1 MDEWVDIVDKFGK
14 PTGEVCLKSVA
25 HKQGYWHSCVNIWLY
40 NMQGQVIIQKRVAD
54 KDTFP
59 NLWDVS
65 VAGHIG
71 ADEIALDA
79 AQRELSEEL
88 GVEIPI
94 EKFEEIGSYLS
105 NHNHPNDV
113 VDREFHYVY
122 ITELIVPFD
131 TLKLQAE
138 EVADIKLVPVTV
150 LTNTWSN
157 KELNQAYVPYKT
169 AYCEMVFQAI
179 QDRLQKS
186 STQGEY

>member
-14 PTGEVCLKSVA
+14 LTGKVCLKSEA
-25 HKQGYWHSCVNIWLY
+25 HKQGYWHPCINIWLY
-40 NMQGQVIIQKRVAD
+40 NLQGEVLIQKRVAD

-71 ADEIALDA
+71 AGEIPIEA

-105 NHNHPNDV
+105 EHTHLNDV
-113 VDREFHYVY
+113 IDREFHYVY
-122 ITELIVPFD
+122 IAELVVPID
-131 TLKLQAE
+131 TLILQAE
-138 EVADIKLVPVTV
+138 EVADIELVPFTV
-150 LTNTWSN
+150 LTNTWLNEEKN
-157 KELNQAYVPYKT
+157 KEYVPYSA

-179 QDRLQKS
+179 QDELQKS
-186 STQGEY
+186 SS